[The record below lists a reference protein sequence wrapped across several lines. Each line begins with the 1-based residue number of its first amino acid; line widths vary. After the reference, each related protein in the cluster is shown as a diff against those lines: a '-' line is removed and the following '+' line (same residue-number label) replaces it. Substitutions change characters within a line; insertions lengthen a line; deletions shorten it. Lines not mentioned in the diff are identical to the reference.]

1 VGLQHKV
8 QQCQLLFHVLIQK
21 KGAEKLGKMVDLLLK
36 CVLLMFGKTKN
47 KNYFIYN
54 FIGSERMVS
63 EIKVQLRQLN
73 VITDNIII
81 RLMVPVSPGPKV
93 ITLNFFHC
101 KLKRISINF
110 NGTGQFKENL
120 FLNLFSITWNRQG
133 K

>member
-1 VGLQHKV
+1 MGLQHKV

-21 KGAEKLGKMVDLLLK
+21 KGAEKQGKIIVFIDK
-36 CVLLMFGKTKN
+36 ICIMFGKTKI
-47 KNYFIYN
+47 KYQPVYN
-54 FIGSERMVS
+54 RIGTLRMASEM
-63 EIKVQLRQLN
+63 KVQRRQLD

-81 RLMVPVSPGPKV
+81 RLMASVSSGPKV